1 MKILIIEDDRVGAHV
16 FSTYLRK
23 GGFEVKVA
31 TDGPAGVAQ
40 VKEWQPDGVLL
51 DIMLPGMSGIEVLKV
66 IRSEKKD
73 LPVVVYTNGYIAQM
87 VNDARAAGATHVI
100 NKLSLNANELVH
112 KFKQALSGAKEP
124 ANSDLPE
131 VKS

>member
-31 TDGPAGVAQ
+31 TDGPTGVAQ

-66 IRSEKKD
+66 VRGEKKD
-73 LPVVVYTNGYIAQM
+73 LPVIVYTNGFVAQM
-87 VNDARAAGATHVI
+87 VEEARAAGATHII

-112 KFKQALSGAKEP
+112 KFRQALNGAKEP
-124 ANSDLPE
+124 ANSDLPA
-131 VKS
+131 SRS